1 MYRSFLQGHMMCT
14 NPDRQGSTECTGESA
29 DANNAGGAKSRT
41 ETIHKRIGFEPAPK
55 N

>member
-1 MYRSFLQGHMMCT
+1 MNRLCVPTLKGKDQRNVLG
-14 NPDRQGSTECTGESA
+14 DGA
-29 DANNAGGAKSRT
+29 DATNAGGAKSRT